1 MVHWDRASRAAI
13 GGNDGD
19 QVAAHPHA
27 DLDERQG
34 ASVLAREDD
43 AKVAHCAEIIDG
55 VDGDGHLVA
64 VGRDLQEG

>member
-1 MVHWDRASRAAI
+1 M
-13 GGNDGD
+13 
-19 QVAAHPHA
+19 AAHPHA

-34 ASVLAREDD
+34 ASALAREDD